1 MVMAKRLCML
11 GVSGGCMHRCTC
23 HIIPVTNTRVMN
35 GNGCYG
41 CEQVCSVIVYLNMWY
56 LYTSPIEAARLAK

>member
-1 MVMAKRLCML
+1 
-11 GVSGGCMHRCTC
+11 MHRCTC
-23 HIIPVTNTRVMN
+23 HIIPVTNTRVMH
-35 GNGCYG
+35 GSGCYG